1 MIGRLAQV
9 EGRTAAEYLEEIKQ
23 SYPQKR
29 IIQPQEVGSLVA
41 FLCRDEAL
49 GITMEDI
56 TIAAGSLW

>member
-1 MIGRLAQV
+1 MIGRLSQI

-29 IIQPQEVGSLVA
+29 IIQPQEIGTLTA

-56 TIAAGSLW
+56 TISAGSLW

>member
-1 MIGRLAQV
+1 MIGRLV
-9 EGRTAAEYLEEIKQ
+9 KIEGRTAAEYLEEIKY

-29 IIQPQEVGSLVA
+29 IIQPQEVGELAA

-56 TIAAGSLW
+56 TISAGSLW